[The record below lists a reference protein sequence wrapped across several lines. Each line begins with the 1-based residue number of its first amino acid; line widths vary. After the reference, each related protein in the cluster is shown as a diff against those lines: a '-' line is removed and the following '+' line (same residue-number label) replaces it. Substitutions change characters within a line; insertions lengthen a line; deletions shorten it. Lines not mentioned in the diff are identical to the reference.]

1 MSRQINQ
8 RLRASSITGE
18 VMTEISRQKEKAQ
31 AAEKAEGQK
40 KNITGIQDVVFILS
54 MLSCLILTGL
64 NVTGKM
70 PFRTVVDPVS
80 ASQAELLS
88 YQTLNFAVR
97 QIDAYVREHDR
108 LPATLTEVGAP
119 ADSRWTYER
128 LEGTRYRIE
137 FRFEGYPLAYD
148 SSSDPEVFFR
158 KVRGGQ

>member
-1 MSRQINQ
+1 MS
-8 RLRASSITGE
+8 
-18 VMTEISRQKEKAQ
+18 EISRQTEKAQ
-31 AAEKAEGQK
+31 AVETAEGRQK
-40 KNITGIQDVVFILS
+40 SAAGIQDVVFILS

-70 PFRTVVDPVS
+70 PFQTSVDPVS
-80 ASQAELLS
+80 ASQAERLS

-97 QIDAYVREHDR
+97 QIEAYVREHDR

-137 FRFEGYPLAYD
+137 FRSEGYPLAYD
-148 SSSDPEVFFR
+148 SSSDPDVFFAR
-158 KVRGGQ
+158 VRVEQ